1 MNNVKVGTH
10 GEIVIKKKLREKF
23 GIKPGQDVVE
33 FDAGDH
39 IGIIPTKGDPVKNL
53 SGKYEWKE
61 SAKEAKNKAE
71 ELALKEILKRY

>member
-39 IGIIPTKGDPVKNL
+39 IGIIPTKGDPIKNL

-71 ELALKEILKRY
+71 ELALKEISKRY

>member
-10 GEIVIKKKLREKF
+10 GEIVIKKKLREKY
-23 GIKPGQDVVE
+23 GIEPGQEVVE

-71 ELALKEILKRY
+71 KLALDEISKRY

>member
-10 GEIVIKKKLREKF
+10 GEVVIKKKLRKKY
-23 GIKPGQDVVE
+23 GIEPGQEVVE

-39 IGIIPTKGDPVKNL
+39 IG
-53 SGKYEWKE
+53 KYEWKD

-71 ELALKEILKRY
+71 KLALEEIKKRY

>member
-39 IGIIPTKGDPVKNL
+39 IGIVPTKGDPIKNL

-71 ELALKEILKRY
+71 ELALKEISKRY